1 MKKTFGIII
10 FISIILIGTFVSA
23 KTNTDMIELQLN
35 VIENEK
41 QEKFDIYI
49 LLPEQYVKYAIQYD
63 NVDVKI
69 QNSLADTVL
78 QSDIP
83 SINCDKSFIQQDYQ
97 EENKKY
103 LQIKIQ
109 ENEQGKYIFPILTS
123 YGEMDMK
130 YRIKNAS
137 KNYIIHFD
145 NFDVEDGICE
155 IDYYYDSD
163 VIKQP
168 DRKIMP
174 FGIMILFIIL
184 IVVILITLVSYR
196 KQRKS

>member
-10 FISIILIGTFVSA
+10 FVSIILIGTFVSA

-168 DRKIMP
+168 DKLRIP
-174 FGIMILFIIL
+174 LAAIIL
-184 IVVILITLVSYR
+184 IVILVMVIFFGIIAYVKER
-196 KQRKS
+196 

>member
-168 DRKIMP
+168 DKLRIP
-174 FGIMILFIIL
+174 LAAIIL
-184 IVVILITLVSYR
+184 IVILVMVIFFGIIAYVKER
-196 KQRKS
+196 